1 MSKAAFLLALAI
13 FASAPASAQTINM
26 GGSGSG
32 QPIEITAR
40 DGIEWDRD
48 AQRYVANGDAAARQD
63 GTTVFADRLIAWYRQ
78 AATGGTEIFRYEALG
93 NVRIASE
100 TQTVYGD
107 RGIYDVDSQTMVVT
121 GRQLRLVTPSDT
133 LTARDTLEYHGAR
146 DVAVARGNA
155 MIVSGTRRMTAD
167 VMTAYFGPA
176 NQPARPQ
183 AQQRNQRNQRGNQ
196 TPAQPA
202 ANSADNQRLKRVES
216 FGNVHVSTPTEIA
229 RGDRGVYN
237 METSIA
243 QLAGNVRLTRGDNQL
258 AGDFAEVNNNTG
270 ISRLLSRPVAES
282 GGDGRVRGL
291 FVPQQQ
297 TQQTPPPANRPG
309 TRP

>member
-1 MSKAAFLLALAI
+1 MNKAALLFALGLFAASPAI
-13 FASAPASAQTINM
+13 AQTINM
-26 GGSGSG
+26 GGGGSS

-63 GTTVFADRLIAWYRQ
+63 GTTVYADKLIAWYRA
-78 AATGGTEIFRYEALG
+78 AATGGTEIFRYEAQG
-93 NVRIASE
+93 NVRIANE

-107 RGIYDVDSQTMVVT
+107 RGIYDIDSQTMVVT
-121 GRQLRLVTPSDT
+121 GKQLRLVTPNDT

-155 MIVSGTRRMTAD
+155 MVVSGTRRMTAD

-176 NQPARPQ
+176 TPAARPQ
-183 AQQRNQRNQRGNQ
+183 AQQRNQRNQR
-196 TPAQPA
+196 AQPA
-202 ANSADNQRLKRVES
+202 AQTSSSSTENQRLKRVES

-270 ISRLLSRPVAES
+270 ISRLLSRPAAET

-291 FVPQQQ
+291 FTPQQQ
-297 TQQTPPPANRPG
+297 TQQAPRAGARQ
-309 TRP
+309 

>member
-1 MSKAAFLLALAI
+1 MIKAALLLALGL
-13 FASAPASAQTINM
+13 FAGAPVFAQTINM
-26 GGSGSG
+26 GGGGSN

-48 AQRYVANGDAAARQD
+48 AQRYVANGDAAARQG
-63 GTTVFADRLIAWYRQ
+63 GTTVYADKLIAWYRQ
-78 AATGGTEIFRYEALG
+78 AAEGGTEIFRYEAQG
-93 NVRIASE
+93 SVRIATE

-107 RGIYDVDSQTMVVT
+107 RGVYDIDSQTMVVT
-121 GRQLRLVTPSDT
+121 GKQLRLVTPNDT

-167 VMTAYFGPA
+167 VMTAYFGPPA
-176 NQPARPQ
+176 APARPQ
-183 AQQRNQRNQRGNQ
+183 AQQRNQRNQRTQ
-196 TPAQPA
+196 PAAQPA
-202 ANSADNQRLKRVES
+202 SNSPENQRLKRVES

-270 ISRLLSRPVAES
+270 ISRLLSRPTAES

-291 FVPQQQ
+291 FTPQQQ
-297 TQQTPPPANRPG
+297 TQQAPRAG

>member
-1 MSKAAFLLALAI
+1 MIKAALLLALGL
-13 FASAPASAQTINM
+13 FAGAPAFAQTINM
-26 GGSGSG
+26 GGGGSN

-48 AQRYVANGDAAARQD
+48 AQRYVANGDAAARQG
-63 GTTVFADRLIAWYRQ
+63 GTTVYADKLIAWYRQ
-78 AATGGTEIFRYEALG
+78 AAEGGTEIFRYEAQG
-93 NVRIASE
+93 SVRIATE

-107 RGIYDVDSQTMVVT
+107 RGVYDIDSQTMVVT
-121 GRQLRLVTPSDT
+121 GKQLRLVTPNDT

-167 VMTAYFGPA
+167 VMTAYFGPPA
-176 NQPARPQ
+176 APARPQ
-183 AQQRNQRNQRGNQ
+183 AQQRNQRNQR
-196 TPAQPA
+196 AQPA
-202 ANSADNQRLKRVES
+202 AQPASNSPENQRLKRVES

-270 ISRLLSRPVAES
+270 ISRLLSRPTAES

-291 FVPQQQ
+291 FTPQQQ
-297 TQQTPPPANRPG
+297 TQQAPRAG

>member
-1 MSKAAFLLALAI
+1 MIKAALLLALGL
-13 FASAPASAQTINM
+13 FAGAPAFAQTINM
-26 GGSGSG
+26 GGGGSN

-48 AQRYVANGDAAARQD
+48 AQRYVANGDAAARQG
-63 GTTVFADRLIAWYRQ
+63 GTTVYADKLIAWYRQ
-78 AATGGTEIFRYEALG
+78 AAEGGTEIFRYEAQG
-93 NVRIASE
+93 SVRIATE

-107 RGIYDVDSQTMVVT
+107 RGVYDIDSQTMVVT
-121 GRQLRLVTPSDT
+121 GKQLRLVTPNDT

-167 VMTAYFGPA
+167 VMTAYFGPPA
-176 NQPARPQ
+176 APARPQ
-183 AQQRNQRNQRGNQ
+183 AQQRNQRNQRTQ
-196 TPAQPA
+196 PAAQPA
-202 ANSADNQRLKRVES
+202 SNSPENQRLKRVES

-270 ISRLLSRPVAES
+270 ISRLLSRPTAES

-291 FVPQQQ
+291 FTPQQQ
-297 TQQTPPPANRPG
+297 TQQAPRAG

>member
-1 MSKAAFLLALAI
+1 MNKAALLLALGL
-13 FASAPASAQTINM
+13 FAGAPAFAQTINM
-26 GGSGSG
+26 GGGGSN

-48 AQRYVANGDAAARQD
+48 AQRYVANGDAAARQG
-63 GTTVFADRLIAWYRQ
+63 GTTVYADKLIAWYRQ
-78 AATGGTEIFRYEALG
+78 AAEGGTEIFRYEAQG
-93 NVRIASE
+93 SVRIATE

-107 RGIYDVDSQTMVVT
+107 RGVYDIDSQTMVVT
-121 GRQLRLVTPSDT
+121 GKQLRLVTPNDT

-167 VMTAYFGPA
+167 VMTAYFGPPA
-176 NQPARPQ
+176 APARPQ
-183 AQQRNQRNQRGNQ
+183 AQQRNQRNQRTQ
-196 TPAQPA
+196 PAAQPA
-202 ANSADNQRLKRVES
+202 SNSPENQRLKRVES

-270 ISRLLSRPVAES
+270 ISRLLSRPTAES

-291 FVPQQQ
+291 FTPQQQ
-297 TQQTPPPANRPG
+297 TQQAPRAG

>member
-1 MSKAAFLLALAI
+1 MNKAALLLAFGLFAASPAI
-13 FASAPASAQTINM
+13 AQTINM
-26 GGSGSG
+26 GGSGSS

-63 GTTVFADRLIAWYRQ
+63 GTTVYADKLIAWYRQ
-78 AATGGTEIFRYEALG
+78 AATGGTEIFRYEAQG
-93 NVRIASE
+93 NVRIANE

-107 RGIYDVDSQTMVVT
+107 RGIYDIDSQTMVVT
-121 GRQLRLVTPSDT
+121 GKQLRLVTPNDT

-155 MIVSGTRRMTAD
+155 MVVSGTRRMTAD

-183 AQQRNQRNQRGNQ
+183 AQQRNQRNQR
-196 TPAQPA
+196 AQPA
-202 ANSADNQRLKRVES
+202 AQTSSNSTENQRLKRVES

-270 ISRLLSRPVAES
+270 ISRLLSRPAAES
-282 GGDGRVRGL
+282 GSDGRVRGL
-291 FVPQQQ
+291 FTPQQQ
-297 TQQTPPPANRPG
+297 TQQAPAPANRPG
-309 TRP
+309 ARQ

>member
-1 MSKAAFLLALAI
+1 MIKAALLLALGLFAG
-13 FASAPASAQTINM
+13 ASAFAQTINM
-26 GGSGSG
+26 GGGGSN

-48 AQRYVANGDAAARQD
+48 AQRYVANGDAAARQG
-63 GTTVFADRLIAWYRQ
+63 GTTVYADKLIAWYRQ
-78 AATGGTEIFRYEALG
+78 AAEGGTEIFRYEAQG
-93 NVRIASE
+93 SVRIATE

-107 RGIYDVDSQTMVVT
+107 RGVYDIDSQTMVVT
-121 GRQLRLVTPSDT
+121 GKQLRLVTPNDT

-167 VMTAYFGPA
+167 VMTAYFGPPA
-176 NQPARPQ
+176 APARPQ
-183 AQQRNQRNQRGNQ
+183 AQQRNQRNQRTQ
-196 TPAQPA
+196 PAAQPA
-202 ANSADNQRLKRVES
+202 SNSPENQRLKRVES

-270 ISRLLSRPVAES
+270 ISRLLSRPTAES

-291 FVPQQQ
+291 FTPQQQ
-297 TQQTPPPANRPG
+297 TQQAPRAG